1 MIVYLGLG
9 KGSGFSGAGLFY
21 GHPRQLL
28 IQLGAAATVI
38 VWDGLVT
45 FLLLKGIGLFM
56 KLRAPDE
63 DLEIGDVAFHGEEAY
78 PSDELALA
86 GVSSA
91 QAAERASSNSSIPQ
105 KVAEKDG

>member
-21 GHPRQLL
+21 GNPHQLL
-28 IQLGAAATVI
+28 IQLGAAVTVI
-38 VWDGLVT
+38 IWDGLVT
-45 FLLLKGIGLFM
+45 FLLLRGIGLVM
-56 KLRAPDE
+56 KLRAPEE

-86 GVSSA
+86 GVSAA
-91 QAAERASSNSSIPQ
+91 QAAERATSNSPVPE
-105 KVAEKDG
+105 KVPEKDG